1 MYYSKQFAFLVLL
14 LYLSSLEISDMTL
27 RSSDVGIRVSD
38 VDASHLGEESPPLPV
53 LEFEVTGTVPLND
66 LHGAQLLLTFT
77 ESPKKTNKQTKHLES
92 RSISKQSAGSEL
104 ALLAGQE
111 ASGLCLE
118 GDDDD
123 GQFEIPLLLQ
133 LGQNS
138 SPEEHFTLTDAIE
151 VGIQLQVF
159 YLEEN
164 SLLQPH
170 LAISV
175 LTW

>member
-1 MYYSKQFAFLVLL
+1 MV
-14 LYLSSLEISDMTL
+14 
-27 RSSDVGIRVSD
+27 
-38 VDASHLGEESPPLPV
+38 
-53 LEFEVTGTVPLND
+53 
-66 LHGAQLLLTFT
+66 
-77 ESPKKTNKQTKHLES
+77 
-92 RSISKQSAGSEL
+92 
-104 ALLAGQE
+104 LLAGQE
-111 ASGLCLE
+111 APGLCLE
-118 GDDDD
+118 GYDDD

-138 SPEEHFTLTDAIE
+138 SPKEHLTLTNAIE

-170 LAISV
+170 LPVSV